1 MAQYTD
7 KENVEIAQQEYENH
21 NIWQIYISTQI

>member
-21 NIWQIYISTQI
+21 KKHQVVENM